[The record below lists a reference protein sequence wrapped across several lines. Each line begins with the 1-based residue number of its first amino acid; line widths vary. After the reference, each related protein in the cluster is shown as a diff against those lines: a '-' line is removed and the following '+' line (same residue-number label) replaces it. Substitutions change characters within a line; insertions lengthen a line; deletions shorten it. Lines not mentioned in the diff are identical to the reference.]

1 MQIKKKYKVDLSIN
15 FGKQMYAK
23 LKIVKT
29 NKHKQFIMLQDMSE
43 GKKNQVMFM
52 CDKTKI
58 ICIRNL
64 SKCL

>member
-29 NKHKQFIMLQDMSE
+29 NKHKHFIMLQDMSE
-43 GKKNQVMFM
+43 GEKKSSYVYVWQ
-52 CDKTKI
+52 DKNNSYKKLI
-58 ICIRNL
+58 
-64 SKCL
+64 